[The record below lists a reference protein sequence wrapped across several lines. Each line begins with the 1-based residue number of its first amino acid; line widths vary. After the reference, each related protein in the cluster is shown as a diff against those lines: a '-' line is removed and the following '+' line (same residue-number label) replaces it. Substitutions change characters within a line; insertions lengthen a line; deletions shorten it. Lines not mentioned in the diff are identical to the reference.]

1 MNAAIPPKDA
11 IRYAV
16 DIEAFCR
23 AELQRRG
30 DVGYARKRNFS
41 FKCHQCGR
49 KDRKMK
55 DFLEKQTG

>member
-1 MNAAIPPKDA
+1 MHLQILGCDFECSNPAQKSLNDA
-11 IRYAV
+11 FRYAV

-41 FKCHQCGR
+41 FKCH
-49 KDRKMK
+49 
-55 DFLEKQTG
+55 